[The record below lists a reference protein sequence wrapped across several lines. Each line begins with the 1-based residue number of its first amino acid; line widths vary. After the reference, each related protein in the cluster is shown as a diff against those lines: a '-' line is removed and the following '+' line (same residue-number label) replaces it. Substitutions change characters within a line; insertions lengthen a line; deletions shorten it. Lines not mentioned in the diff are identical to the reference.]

1 MKKPMIVIS
10 NSSPLLALSQVQKLE
25 ILKQLFGHVY
35 IPTAVFQ
42 ETVLE
47 CPVVVQKAG
56 ILKATQDF
64 LEVVTPRLDYPFT
77 RRLGKGERT
86 VLNLALEKS
95 PDILLIDDKK
105 ARNEAK
111 ELGFMSSFTTDVIK
125 QAEREFLIP
134 SSLALVQ
141 ELYQFGIYLP

>member
-1 MKKPMIVIS
+1 
-10 NSSPLLALSQVQKLE
+10 
-25 ILKQLFGHVY
+25 
-35 IPTAVFQ
+35 
-42 ETVLE
+42 
-47 CPVVVQKAG
+47 
-56 ILKATQDF
+56 
-64 LEVVTPRLDYPFT
+64 VVTPRLDYPFT
-77 RRLGKGERT
+77 RRLGKGERA

-111 ELGFMSSFTTDVIK
+111 DLGFMPSFTTEIIR
-125 QAEREFLIP
+125 QAEREFIIP